1 MRRLVSILAVLL
13 VCCSASA
20 QSGRWAD
27 WQYYET
33 PMQFTPIVFDLGA
46 EYLGIQP
53 SRGVVDRCVALTVGY
68 GSMFLMV
75 QGLKYFVSEQRP
87 DGTNDHSFPSGHTA
101 AAITG
106 AELIRQDYG
115 WGWGALFY
123 ACGGAVAYGRV
134 VHKRHWWWD
143 TAAGAVVGIFS
154 AGIGDWVA
162 DALDLS
168 GRLGWGGLDEAN
180 VAFAPA
186 IDPFNGTYCASVV
199 WRF

>member
-1 MRRLVSILAVLL
+1 MRRFLL
-13 VCCSASA
+13 VLVLIVGAAFSAGA
-20 QSGRWAD
+20 QKND
-27 WQYYET
+27 WQYWET

-53 SRGVVDRCVALTVGY
+53 SRGIVDRCVALAAGY
-68 GSMFLMV
+68 GSMFLIV
-75 QGLKYFVSEQRP
+75 QGLKHVVSEQRP
-87 DGTNDHSFPSGHTA
+87 DGSNYRSFPSGHTA

-115 WGWGALFY
+115 WGWGAAFY
-123 ACGGAVAYGRV
+123 VCGGAVAYGRV
-134 VHKRHWWWD
+134 IHKRHWWWD
-143 TAAGAVVGIFS
+143 TVAGAVVGVFS

-162 DALDLS
+162 DSLDLS
-168 GRLGWGGLDEAN
+168 GRLGWGGLDDGN

-186 IDPFNGTYCASVV
+186 VDPFSGTYCATVV

>member
-1 MRRLVSILAVLL
+1 MLVLL
-13 VCCSASA
+13 GCCLSAGA
-20 QSGRWAD
+20 QKND
-27 WQYYET
+27 WQYWET

-53 SRGVVDRCVALTVGY
+53 SRGVVDRCVALAAGY
-68 GSMFLMV
+68 GSMFLIV
-75 QGLKYFVSEQRP
+75 QGLKYAVSEQRP
-87 DGTNDHSFPSGHTA
+87 DGTNYRSFPSGHTA

-162 DALDLS
+162 DSLDLS
-168 GRLGWGGLDEAN
+168 GRLGWGGLDDGN

-186 IDPFNGTYCASVV
+186 VDPFNGTYCATVV